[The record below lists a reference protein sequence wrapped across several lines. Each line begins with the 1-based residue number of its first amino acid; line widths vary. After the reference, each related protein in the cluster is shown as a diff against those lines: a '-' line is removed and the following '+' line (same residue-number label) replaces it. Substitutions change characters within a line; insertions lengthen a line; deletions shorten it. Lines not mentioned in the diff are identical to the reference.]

1 MLDRLSRNTLISIVI
16 WIILASVVYYF
27 ADNIQ
32 NPNKLNRLGN
42 NESVVLKR
50 GPDGHYRTEA
60 LINGMKVKV
69 LVDTGATGVAI
80 SQKIA
85 DKLNLKSINAVRT
98 NTANGDSIGYM
109 VRLESVKIGG
119 VSASNVAAMIAPGLD
134 GDVLLGMSFLG
145 RMDVRL
151 YKGEMTIRQVYE

>member
-1 MLDRLSRNTLISIVI
+1 MSKNTLVSIIV
-16 WIILASVVYYF
+16 WITLAGLIYYL

-32 NPNKLNRLGN
+32 NPNKLYRLGN
-42 NESVVLKR
+42 DSSVVLKR
-50 GPDGHYRTEA
+50 GLDGHYRTEA
-60 LINGMKVKV
+60 LINGEKVNV

-80 SQKIA
+80 SQSIA
-85 DKLNLKSINAVRT
+85 DKLQLKSIDAVRT

-109 VRLESVKIGG
+109 VRLESVQIGG
-119 VSASNVAAMIAPGLD
+119 VRAKNVAAMIAPGLD

-151 YKGEMTIRQVYE
+151 YKGEMTINQVYE

>member
-1 MLDRLSRNTLISIVI
+1 MSKNTLVSIIV
-16 WIILASVVYYF
+16 WIALAGLIYYL

-32 NPNKLNRLGN
+32 NPNKLYRLGN
-42 NESVVLKR
+42 DSSVVLKR
-50 GPDGHYRTEA
+50 GLDGHYRTEA
-60 LINGMKVKV
+60 LINGEKVNV

-80 SQKIA
+80 SQSIA
-85 DKLNLKSINAVRT
+85 DKLQLKSINAVRT

-109 VRLESVKIGG
+109 VRLESVQIGG
-119 VSASNVAAMIAPGLD
+119 VRAKNVAAMIAPGLD

-151 YKGEMTIRQVYE
+151 YKGEMTINQVYE

>member
-1 MLDRLSRNTLISIVI
+1 MLLPMSRNTLIVAII
-16 WIILASVVYYF
+16 WLSLAGLIYYL

-32 NPNKLNRLGN
+32 NPNKINRLG
-42 NESVVLKR
+42 EASTVVLKR
-50 GPDGHYRTEA
+50 GLDGHYRAEA
-60 LINGMKVKV
+60 LINGRKIEV

-80 SQKIA
+80 SQSVA
-85 DKLNLKSINAVRT
+85 DKLNLKSINAILT

-109 VRLESVKIGG
+109 VRLNSVKVGG
-119 VSASNVAAMIAPGLD
+119 VEAHDVAAMIAPGLD

-151 YKGEMTIRQVYE
+151 YKGQMTIKQVDD

>member
-119 VSASNVAAMIAPGLD
+119 VSSSNVAAMSAPGLD